1 MKRKVLFVVDE
12 KKLGGVN
19 VVLENLLNNLNLNK
33 LDITLLVLHNT
44 GTALNNLNSNIN
56 VIYGT
61 KAFEVIDQD
70 FKYLLKSRRYIKAI
84 KKLILSLKIK
94 NGSIN
99 KFILKQREKMNL
111 DKYDV
116 EVAFKS
122 GFCSLFVAYSDAS
135 TKINWVHEDYK
146 TYNMTKRYENTF
158 KKVFEAF
165 DKHIIVSSDAAKSFN
180 NIYHQEEKTIVIEN
194 YINEENLKNVSLDN
208 NKHNKN
214 IYTLDKAKTNI
225 VTLGRFC
232 DEKGFDRLI
241 EAINILKGKLDIT
254 KLKVNILGYGELEET
269 LNKQIK
275 QLKLENV
282 IEIYNTQKIKI
293 NAYAFLKE
301 HDLFV
306 MPSRSESFGMTRI
319 EALILG
325 VPVLTTNVA
334 NSDKLIHKD
343 YGIIVENTT
352 EDLAQGILS
361 LIQNKDKLKELKQ
374 NVQNYSYS
382 KENERI
388 ISEVQKLLEEKSET
402 KE

>member
-33 LDITLLVLHNT
+33 LDVTLLILHNT

-70 FKYLLKSRRYIKAI
+70 FKYLIKSKSYIKAI

-94 NGSIN
+94 NGSI
-99 KFILKQREKMNL
+99 KSFILKQREKMNL
-111 DKYDV
+111 DKFDV
-116 EVAFKS
+116 EVAFKA
-122 GFCSLFVAYSDAS
+122 GFCSLFVAYSDANK
-135 TKINWVHEDYK
+135 KINWVHEDYK
-146 TYNMTKRYENTF
+146 TYNKTKRYENTF
-158 KKVFEAF
+158 KSVFEAF
-165 DKHIIVSSDAAKSFN
+165 NKHVVVSSDAAKSFN
-180 NIYHQEEKTIVIEN
+180 NIYHQEVKTVVIEN
-194 YINEENLKNVSLDN
+194 YINEENLKNIYKDN
-208 NKHNKN
+208 NNS
-214 IYTLDKAKTNI
+214 TVELDKIKTNI

-232 DEKGFDRLI
+232 YEKGFDRLI
-241 EAINILKGKLDIT
+241 EAINSLRDKVDIT
-254 KLKVNILGYGELEET
+254 KIKVNILGYGELEET
-269 LNKQIK
+269 LNEQIK

-282 IEIYNTQKIKI
+282 IEIYNTQKLKI
-293 NAYAFLKE
+293 NTYAFLKE
-301 HDLFV
+301 HDLFI

-334 NSDKLIHKD
+334 NSDKLIHKN

-361 LIQNKDKLKELKQ
+361 LIQDKDKLKELKQ
-374 NVQNYSYS
+374 NVKDYSYS
-382 KENERI
+382 KENKRI
-388 ISEVQKLLEEKSET
+388 IDQVQTLLEEKSET